1 MSNKNQQIPNTPI
14 QENEEV
20 RAGRSIDEIHMVS
33 TPEEEEAFQV
43 IEQRQNHNLNS
54 APENK
59 IIIQKG
65 TQ

>member
-1 MSNKNQQIPNTPI
+1 MSNKNQKIPNTPI
-14 QENEEV
+14 QENTEV
-20 RAGRSIDEIHMVS
+20 RTGRVVDQIHMVS
-33 TPEEEEAFQV
+33 TLEEEEAFRE
-43 IEQRQNHNLNS
+43 IEKRQNHNLNS